1 MMPPLWDNTS
11 TLRPFEMSILF
22 GEYMADR
29 EQRMVWIDLEM
40 TGLNI
45 DKESIIEIATIITDG
60 ELNIIAHGP
69 NLAITVDES
78 LIEGMDEW
86 NTTHHFE
93 SGLVKRIREQGVD
106 LSEAEEMTLDFLK
119 EWVDHN
125 AAPLCGNSVWNDRRF
140 LEKEMPLVADYLHY
154 RMIDVSTV
162 KELARRWYPEVEKYP
177 KKGAHLALD
186 DIIESVEEL
195 DYFRTKVFR

>member
-1 MMPPLWDNTS
+1 M
-11 TLRPFEMSILF
+11 
-22 GEYMADR
+22 GER
-29 EQRMVWIDLEM
+29 EQRLVWIDLEM
-40 TGLNI
+40 TGLDI
-45 DKESIIEIATIITDG
+45 EKESIIEIATIITDG

-69 NLAITVDES
+69 NEAITVDES

-93 SGLVKRIREQGVD
+93 SGLVERIREQGVSLID
-106 LSEAEEMTLDFLK
+106 AEKRTLDFLK
-119 EWVDHN
+119 EWVDPN
-125 AAPLCGNSVWNDRRF
+125 TAPLCGNSVWNDRRF
-140 LEKEMPLVADYLHY
+140 LEKEMPNVAEYLHY

-162 KELARRWYPEVEKYP
+162 KELARRWYPEVDKYP

-195 DYFRTKVFR
+195 EYFRDKVFR

>member
-1 MMPPLWDNTS
+1 
-11 TLRPFEMSILF
+11 
-22 GEYMADR
+22 MADR
-29 EQRMVWIDLEM
+29 GQRMVWIDLEM
-40 TGLNI
+40 TGLDI
-45 DKESIIEIATIITDG
+45 EKESIIEIATIITDG
-60 ELNIIAHGP
+60 ELNILAHGP
-69 NLAITVDES
+69 NVAITVVES

-93 SGLVKRIREQGVD
+93 SGLVKRIREQGVN
-106 LSEAEEMTLDFLK
+106 LSEAENMTLDFLK
-119 EWVDHN
+119 EWVDPN
-125 AAPLCGNSVWNDRRF
+125 TAPLCGNSVWNDRRF

-162 KELARRWYPEVEKYP
+162 KELARRWYPEVDKYP

-195 DYFRTKVFR
+195 DYFRSKVFK

>member
-1 MMPPLWDNTS
+1 
-11 TLRPFEMSILF
+11 
-22 GEYMADR
+22 MADR
-29 EQRMVWIDLEM
+29 GQRMVWIDLEM
-40 TGLNI
+40 TGLDI
-45 DKESIIEIATIITDG
+45 EKESIIEIATIITDG
-60 ELNIIAHGP
+60 ELNILAHGP
-69 NLAITVDES
+69 NVAITVDES

-93 SGLVKRIREQGVD
+93 SGLVKRIGEQGVN
-106 LSEAEEMTLDFLK
+106 LSEAESMTRYFLK
-119 EWVDHN
+119 EWVDPN
-125 AAPLCGNSVWNDRRF
+125 TAPLCGNSVWNDRRF

-162 KELARRWYPEVEKYP
+162 KELARRWYPEVDKYP

-195 DYFRTKVFR
+195 DYFRSNVFN

>member
-1 MMPPLWDNTS
+1 
-11 TLRPFEMSILF
+11 
-22 GEYMADR
+22 
-29 EQRMVWIDLEM
+29 M

-125 AAPLCGNSVWNDRRF
+125 TAPLCGNSVWNDRRF

>member
-1 MMPPLWDNTS
+1 M
-11 TLRPFEMSILF
+11 
-22 GEYMADR
+22 GER
-29 EQRMVWIDLEM
+29 EQRLVWIDLEM
-40 TGLNI
+40 TGLDI
-45 DKESIIEIATIITDG
+45 EKESIIEIATIITDG

-69 NLAITVDES
+69 NVAITVDES

-93 SGLVKRIREQGVD
+93 SGLVERIRERGVSLID
-106 LSEAEEMTLDFLK
+106 AEKRTLDFLK
-119 EWVDHN
+119 EWVDPN
-125 AAPLCGNSVWNDRRF
+125 TAPLCGNSVWNDRRF
-140 LEKEMPLVADYLHY
+140 LEKEMPNVAEYLHY

-162 KELARRWYPEVEKYP
+162 KELARRWYPEVDKYP

-195 DYFRTKVFR
+195 EYFRDKVFR

>member
-1 MMPPLWDNTS
+1 
-11 TLRPFEMSILF
+11 
-22 GEYMADR
+22 MADR

-40 TGLNI
+40 TGLDI
-45 DKESIIEIATIITDG
+45 EKESIIEIATIITDG
-60 ELNIIAHGP
+60 ELNILAHGP
-69 NLAITVDES
+69 NVAITVDES

-86 NTTHHFE
+86 NTTHHFG

-106 LSEAEEMTLDFLK
+106 LSEAENMTLDFLK
-119 EWVDHN
+119 EWVDPN
-125 AAPLCGNSVWNDRRF
+125 TAPLCGNSVWNDRRF
-140 LEKEMPLVADYLHY
+140 LEKEMPLVAEYLHY

-162 KELARRWYPEVEKYP
+162 KELARRWYPEVDKYP

-195 DYFRTKVFR
+195 DYFRSKVFK

>member
-1 MMPPLWDNTS
+1 M
-11 TLRPFEMSILF
+11 
-22 GEYMADR
+22 GER
-29 EQRMVWIDLEM
+29 EQRLVWIDLEM
-40 TGLNI
+40 TGLDI
-45 DKESIIEIATIITDG
+45 EKESIIEIATIITDG

-69 NLAITVDES
+69 NVAITVDES

-93 SGLVKRIREQGVD
+93 SGLVERIREQGVSLID
-106 LSEAEEMTLDFLK
+106 AEKRTLDFLK
-119 EWVDHN
+119 EWVDPN
-125 AAPLCGNSVWNDRRF
+125 TAPLCGNSVWNDRRF
-140 LEKEMPLVADYLHY
+140 LEKEMPNVAEYLHY

-162 KELARRWYPEVEKYP
+162 KELARRWYPEVDKYP

-195 DYFRTKVFR
+195 EYFRDKVFR